1 MDEKA
6 LFIEAF
12 RKRTKQVAIG
22 CIRLVQVMPRT
33 EEAKVLTRQ
42 LVRSA
47 SSCAANYRSACR
59 ARSQA
64 EFYAKMSIAIEEAD
78 ETLFWLEL
86 TEEAAICNDTELKT
100 IQQEITV
107 IIKVLSKARKITSNN
122 QNK

>member
-22 CIRLVQVMPRT
+22 CIRLVQVMPNT
-33 EEAKVLTRQ
+33 EEARILTRQ

-59 ARSQA
+59 ARSRA
-64 EFYAKMSIAIEEAD
+64 EFYAKMSLAIEEAD

-86 TEEAAICNDTELKT
+86 TEDAKVCHDPELK
-100 IQQEITV
+100 ILQHEMVEIL
-107 IIKVLSKARKITSNN
+107 KVLSKARKTISNN
-122 QNK
+122 SK